1 MKLDFQGLGFIPN
14 LFIQIIARIKLRR
27 FSGYINIMSFIS
39 KLFTSNAK
47 DLVGE
52 VGNVVDNLTTTQ
64 EEKLEAKKK
73 IKEITLSF
81 EAELQKEVSKRWEQ
95 DMNSDSWLSKNIRP
109 LTLIFLVFSTVLL
122 IFIDSEMINF
132 KVQDQWIDL
141 LQIILIT
148 IIGAY
153 FGGRSYEKIKRL

>member
-1 MKLDFQGLGFIPN
+1 M
-14 LFIQIIARIKLRR
+14 QIIALIKQRR
-27 FSGYINIMSFIS
+27 LFGYINNMSFIS
-39 KLFTSNAK
+39 KLFTTNAK

-64 EEKLEAKKK
+64 EEKLEAKRK

>member
-1 MKLDFQGLGFIPN
+1 
-14 LFIQIIARIKLRR
+14 
-27 FSGYINIMSFIS
+27 MSFIS
-39 KLFTSNAK
+39 KLFTSNTK

-64 EEKLEAKKK
+64 EEKLEAKRK

-81 EAELQKEVSKRWEQ
+81 EAELQREVSKRWEQ

-109 LTLIFLVFSTVLL
+109 LTLIFLVVSTVLL

-132 KVQDQWIDL
+132 KVQDHWIDL

>member
-1 MKLDFQGLGFIPN
+1 
-14 LFIQIIARIKLRR
+14 
-27 FSGYINIMSFIS
+27 MSFIS

-52 VGNVVDNLTTTQ
+52 VGNVINNLTTTQ

-73 IKEITLSF
+73 IKEITLNF

>member
-1 MKLDFQGLGFIPN
+1 
-14 LFIQIIARIKLRR
+14 
-27 FSGYINIMSFIS
+27 MSFIS
-39 KLFTSNAK
+39 KLFTTNAK

-64 EEKLEAKKK
+64 EEKLEAKRK

-109 LTLIFLVFSTVLL
+109 LTLIFLVFCTIIL
-122 IFIDSEMINF
+122 IFIDSGMIDF

>member
-1 MKLDFQGLGFIPN
+1 
-14 LFIQIIARIKLRR
+14 
-27 FSGYINIMSFIS
+27 MSFIS
-39 KLFTSNAK
+39 KLFTSNTK

-52 VGNVVDNLTTTQ
+52 VGNVVDDLTTTE
-64 EEKLEAKKK
+64 EEKLEAKRK

-109 LTLIFLVFSTVLL
+109 LTLIFLVFCTIIL
-122 IFIDSEMINF
+122 IFIDSGKIDF
-132 KVQDQWIDL
+132 KVQDHWIDL

-153 FGGRSYEKIKRL
+153 FGGRSYEKIKRLK

>member
-1 MKLDFQGLGFIPN
+1 M
-14 LFIQIIARIKLRR
+14 QIIAQIKLRR

-39 KLFTSNAK
+39 KLFTTNAK

-64 EEKLEAKKK
+64 EEKLEAKRK

-132 KVQDQWIDL
+132 KVQNQWIDL

>member
-1 MKLDFQGLGFIPN
+1 
-14 LFIQIIARIKLRR
+14 
-27 FSGYINIMSFIS
+27 MSFIS
-39 KLFTSNAK
+39 KLFTSNTK

-64 EEKLEAKKK
+64 EEKLKAKRK
-73 IKEITLSF
+73 IKEITLNF

-109 LTLIFLVFSTVLL
+109 LTLIFLVFCTIIL
-122 IFIDSEMINF
+122 IFIDSGKIDF
-132 KVQDQWIDL
+132 KVQNHWIDL

-153 FGGRSYEKIKRL
+153 FGGRSYEKIKRLK

>member
-1 MKLDFQGLGFIPN
+1 M
-14 LFIQIIARIKLRR
+14 R
-27 FSGYINIMSFIS
+27 
-39 KLFTSNAK
+39 KLFTSNTK

-64 EEKLEAKKK
+64 EEKLEAKRK

-109 LTLIFLVFSTVLL
+109 LTLIFLVVSTILL

>member
-1 MKLDFQGLGFIPN
+1 
-14 LFIQIIARIKLRR
+14 
-27 FSGYINIMSFIS
+27 MSFIS

-64 EEKLEAKKK
+64 EEKLEAKRK

-81 EAELQKEVSKRWEQ
+81 ESELQKEVSKRWEQ

-109 LTLIFLVFSTVLL
+109 LTLIFLVFCTIIL
-122 IFIDSEMINF
+122 IFIDSGMIDF
-132 KVQDQWIDL
+132 RVQDQWIDL

-153 FGGRSYEKIKRL
+153 FGGRSYEKIKRS

>member
-1 MKLDFQGLGFIPN
+1 
-14 LFIQIIARIKLRR
+14 
-27 FSGYINIMSFIS
+27 MSFIS
-39 KLFTSNAK
+39 KLFTSNTK

-64 EEKLEAKKK
+64 EEKLEAKRK

-122 IFIDSEMINF
+122 IFIDSELINF

>member
-1 MKLDFQGLGFIPN
+1 
-14 LFIQIIARIKLRR
+14 
-27 FSGYINIMSFIS
+27 MSFIS
-39 KLFTSNAK
+39 KLFTSNTK

-52 VGNVVDNLTTTQ
+52 VSNVVDDLTTTE
-64 EEKLEAKKK
+64 EEKLEAKRK
-73 IKEITLSF
+73 IKEITLNF

-109 LTLIFLVFSTVLL
+109 LTLIFLVFCTIIL
-122 IFIDSEMINF
+122 IFIDSGKIDF
-132 KVQDQWIDL
+132 KVQDHWIDL

-153 FGGRSYEKIKRL
+153 FGGRSYEKIKRLK

>member
-1 MKLDFQGLGFIPN
+1 M
-14 LFIQIIARIKLRR
+14 QIIALIKLRR
-27 FSGYINIMSFIS
+27 FSGYINNMSFIS
-39 KLFTSNAK
+39 KLFTTNAK

-64 EEKLEAKKK
+64 EEKLEAKRK

-132 KVQDQWIDL
+132 KVQEKWIDL

>member
-1 MKLDFQGLGFIPN
+1 MQTTA
-14 LFIQIIARIKLRR
+14 QIKLRR
-27 FSGYINIMSFIS
+27 FFGYINIMSFIS
-39 KLFTSNAK
+39 KLFTTNAK

-64 EEKLEAKKK
+64 EEKLEAKRK

>member
-1 MKLDFQGLGFIPN
+1 
-14 LFIQIIARIKLRR
+14 
-27 FSGYINIMSFIS
+27 MSFIS
-39 KLFTSNAK
+39 NLFTTNAK

-64 EEKLEAKKK
+64 EEKLEAKRK

>member
-1 MKLDFQGLGFIPN
+1 
-14 LFIQIIARIKLRR
+14 
-27 FSGYINIMSFIS
+27 MSFIS

-153 FGGRSYEKIKRL
+153 FGGRSYEKIKRLQ

>member
-1 MKLDFQGLGFIPN
+1 LGFIPN
-14 LFIQIIARIKLRR
+14 LFMQIIAQIKLRR
-27 FSGYINIMSFIS
+27 FSGYINNMSFIS
-39 KLFTSNAK
+39 KLFTTNAK

-132 KVQDQWIDL
+132 KVQEKWIDL

>member
-1 MKLDFQGLGFIPN
+1 
-14 LFIQIIARIKLRR
+14 
-27 FSGYINIMSFIS
+27 MSFIS
-39 KLFTSNAK
+39 KLFTTNAK

-64 EEKLEAKKK
+64 EDKLEAKRK

>member
-1 MKLDFQGLGFIPN
+1 
-14 LFIQIIARIKLRR
+14 
-27 FSGYINIMSFIS
+27 MSFIS
-39 KLFTSNAK
+39 KLFTTNAK

-64 EEKLEAKKK
+64 EEKLEAKRK

-132 KVQDQWIDL
+132 KVQNQWIDL

>member
-1 MKLDFQGLGFIPN
+1 
-14 LFIQIIARIKLRR
+14 
-27 FSGYINIMSFIS
+27 MSFIS
-39 KLFTSNAK
+39 KLFTTNAN

-64 EEKLEAKKK
+64 EEKLEAKRK

-132 KVQDQWIDL
+132 KVQEQWIDL

>member
-1 MKLDFQGLGFIPN
+1 
-14 LFIQIIARIKLRR
+14 
-27 FSGYINIMSFIS
+27 MSFIS
-39 KLFTSNAK
+39 KLFTTNAK

-64 EEKLEAKKK
+64 EEKLEAKRK

-132 KVQDQWIDL
+132 KVQEKWIDL

>member
-1 MKLDFQGLGFIPN
+1 
-14 LFIQIIARIKLRR
+14 
-27 FSGYINIMSFIS
+27 MSFIS
-39 KLFTSNAK
+39 KLFTTNAK

-132 KVQDQWIDL
+132 KVQEKWIDL

>member
-1 MKLDFQGLGFIPN
+1 
-14 LFIQIIARIKLRR
+14 
-27 FSGYINIMSFIS
+27 MSFIS
-39 KLFTSNAK
+39 KLFTSNTK

-52 VGNVVDNLTTTQ
+52 VGNVVDDLTTTE
-64 EEKLEAKKK
+64 EEKLEAKRK
-73 IKEITLSF
+73 IKEITLNF

-109 LTLIFLVFSTVLL
+109 LTLIFLVFCTIIL
-122 IFIDSEMINF
+122 IFIDSGKIDF
-132 KVQDQWIDL
+132 KVQDHWIDL

-153 FGGRSYEKIKRL
+153 FGGRSYEKIKRLK

>member
-1 MKLDFQGLGFIPN
+1 
-14 LFIQIIARIKLRR
+14 
-27 FSGYINIMSFIS
+27 MSFIS
-39 KLFTSNAK
+39 KLFTTNAK

-109 LTLIFLVFSTVLL
+109 LTLIFLVFCTIIL
-122 IFIDSEMINF
+122 IFIDSGKIDF
-132 KVQDQWIDL
+132 KVQDHWIDL

>member
-1 MKLDFQGLGFIPN
+1 
-14 LFIQIIARIKLRR
+14 
-27 FSGYINIMSFIS
+27 MSFIS
-39 KLFTSNAK
+39 KLFRSNAK

-64 EEKLEAKKK
+64 EEKLEAKRK

-109 LTLIFLVFSTVLL
+109 LTLIFLVVSTILL

>member
-1 MKLDFQGLGFIPN
+1 
-14 LFIQIIARIKLRR
+14 
-27 FSGYINIMSFIS
+27 MSFIS
-39 KLFTSNAK
+39 KLFTTNAK

-64 EEKLEAKKK
+64 EEKLQAKRK

-122 IFIDSEMINF
+122 IFIDSEMITF

>member
-1 MKLDFQGLGFIPN
+1 M
-14 LFIQIIARIKLRR
+14 R
-27 FSGYINIMSFIS
+27 
-39 KLFTSNAK
+39 KLFTSNTK

-109 LTLIFLVFSTVLL
+109 LTLIFLVFSTILL

>member
-1 MKLDFQGLGFIPN
+1 
-14 LFIQIIARIKLRR
+14 
-27 FSGYINIMSFIS
+27 MSFIS
-39 KLFTSNAK
+39 KLFTTNAK

-64 EEKLEAKKK
+64 EEKLEAKRK
-73 IKEITLSF
+73 IKEITLNF

-109 LTLIFLVFSTVLL
+109 LTLIFLVVSTILL

-141 LQIILIT
+141 LQIILVT

>member
-1 MKLDFQGLGFIPN
+1 
-14 LFIQIIARIKLRR
+14 
-27 FSGYINIMSFIS
+27 MSFIS
-39 KLFTSNAK
+39 KLFTTNAK

-52 VGNVVDNLTTTQ
+52 VGDVVDNLTTTQ
-64 EEKLEAKKK
+64 EEKLEAKRK

>member
-1 MKLDFQGLGFIPN
+1 M
-14 LFIQIIARIKLRR
+14 QIIAQIKLRR

-39 KLFTSNAK
+39 KLFTSNTK

-73 IKEITLSF
+73 IKEITLNF

-109 LTLIFLVFSTVLL
+109 LTLIFLVFCTIIL

>member
-1 MKLDFQGLGFIPN
+1 
-14 LFIQIIARIKLRR
+14 
-27 FSGYINIMSFIS
+27 MSFIS
-39 KLFTSNAK
+39 KLFTTNAK

-109 LTLIFLVFSTVLL
+109 LTLIFLVLCTIIL
-122 IFIDSEMINF
+122 IFIDSGKIDF
-132 KVQDQWIDL
+132 KVQDHWIDL

>member
-1 MKLDFQGLGFIPN
+1 
-14 LFIQIIARIKLRR
+14 
-27 FSGYINIMSFIS
+27 MSFIS

-64 EEKLEAKKK
+64 EEKLEAKRK

>member
-1 MKLDFQGLGFIPN
+1 
-14 LFIQIIARIKLRR
+14 
-27 FSGYINIMSFIS
+27 
-39 KLFTSNAK
+39 
-47 DLVGE
+47 
-52 VGNVVDNLTTTQ
+52 
-64 EEKLEAKKK
+64 
-73 IKEITLSF
+73 
-81 EAELQKEVSKRWEQ
+81 
-95 DMNSDSWLSKNIRP
+95 MNSDSWLSKNIRP

>member
-1 MKLDFQGLGFIPN
+1 M
-14 LFIQIIARIKLRR
+14 QIIAQIKLRR

-39 KLFTSNAK
+39 KLFTTNAK

-64 EEKLEAKKK
+64 EEKLEAKRK

-132 KVQDQWIDL
+132 KVQEKWIDL

>member
-1 MKLDFQGLGFIPN
+1 
-14 LFIQIIARIKLRR
+14 
-27 FSGYINIMSFIS
+27 MSFIS
-39 KLFTSNAK
+39 KLFTTNAK

-64 EEKLEAKKK
+64 EEKLEAKRK

-81 EAELQKEVSKRWEQ
+81 EAEIQKEVSKRWEQ

>member
-1 MKLDFQGLGFIPN
+1 M
-14 LFIQIIARIKLRR
+14 QIIAQIKLRR

-39 KLFTSNAK
+39 KLFTTNAK
-47 DLVGE
+47 DLVSE

-64 EEKLEAKKK
+64 EEKLEAKRK

-132 KVQDQWIDL
+132 KVQEKWIDL

>member
-1 MKLDFQGLGFIPN
+1 
-14 LFIQIIARIKLRR
+14 
-27 FSGYINIMSFIS
+27 MSFIS
-39 KLFTSNAK
+39 KLFTSNTK

-52 VGNVVDNLTTTQ
+52 VGNVVDNLTTTE
-64 EEKLEAKKK
+64 EEKLEAKRK
-73 IKEITLSF
+73 IKEITLNF

-109 LTLIFLVFSTVLL
+109 LTLIFLVFCTIIL
-122 IFIDSEMINF
+122 IFIDSGKIDF
-132 KVQDQWIDL
+132 KVQDHWIDL

-153 FGGRSYEKIKRL
+153 FGGRSYEKIKRLK

>member
-1 MKLDFQGLGFIPN
+1 
-14 LFIQIIARIKLRR
+14 
-27 FSGYINIMSFIS
+27 MSFIS
-39 KLFTSNAK
+39 KLFTTNAK

-52 VGNVVDNLTTTQ
+52 VGDVVDNLTTTQ

-109 LTLIFLVFSTVLL
+109 LTLIFLVFCTIIL
-122 IFIDSEMINF
+122 IFIDSGLIDF
-132 KVQDQWIDL
+132 KVQDHWIDL

-153 FGGRSYEKIKRL
+153 FGGRSFEKIKRLK

>member
-1 MKLDFQGLGFIPN
+1 M
-14 LFIQIIARIKLRR
+14 QIIARIKLRR

-39 KLFTSNAK
+39 KLFTTNAK

-64 EEKLEAKKK
+64 EEKLEAKRK